1 MDRSAPLL
9 TFAKAQEEIRRFVR
23 RRGPGALS
31 FPRHARERASERNFD
46 ARDVEYVLMNGS
58 IDEVDWDERFGSWRC
73 RVRGTDV
80 DGEDL
85 TVIVALDPAW
95 ERITII
101 TGF

>member
-1 MDRSAPLL
+1 MS
-9 TFAKAQEEIRRFVR
+9 
-23 RRGPGALS
+23 G
-31 FPRHARERASERNFD
+31 
-46 ARDVEYVLMNGS
+46 
-58 IDEVDWDERFGSWRC
+58 FGSWKC

-80 DGEDL
+80 DGDDL

>member
-1 MDRSAPLL
+1 
-9 TFAKAQEEIRRFVR
+9 
-23 RRGPGALS
+23 
-31 FPRHARERASERNFD
+31 
-46 ARDVEYVLMNGS
+46 MNGS

>member
-1 MDRSAPLL
+1 MNPSAPPF
-9 TFAKAQEEIRRFVR
+9 TPAQAREFMQHRLRKD
-23 RRGPGALS
+23 GSGALS
-31 FPRHARERASERNFD
+31 CTRHARERARTRNFD
-46 ARDVEYVLMNGS
+46 ARDAVHALLYGS
-58 IDEVDWDERFGSWRC
+58 VDEADPDERYGSWKY

-80 DGEDL
+80 DGEDP

>member
-1 MDRSAPLL
+1 M
-9 TFAKAQEEIRRFVR
+9 
-23 RRGPGALS
+23 RGTS
-31 FPRHARERASERNFD
+31 RAFSGTAVSTNSTG
-46 ARDVEYVLMNGS
+46 MSG
-58 IDEVDWDERFGSWRC
+58 FGSWKC

-80 DGEDL
+80 DGDDL